1 MRRPGRR
8 LTADEAQVWAQVAR
22 TVTPL
27 DKRRPRAQAVVAE
40 PAPAPA
46 LAPALAPGAVSA
58 PPPPARKVK
67 GRVPPPLPPPP
78 PKAIGPVA
86 ARPQESQLQLDGSWE
101 KRISKGTLLPDFSLD
116 LHGSSLDQAYVRLM
130 HGLTQAKSMGARVV
144 LVVTGKSRP
153 VDSMDRGSARGAI
166 RAKIIDWLA
175 ASEHAYDIVAV
186 RGAHRRHGG
195 QGALY
200 VVLKKRR

>member
-8 LTADEAQVWAQVAR
+8 LTAEEAQVWAQVAR

-27 DKRRPRAQAVVAE
+27 EKRRPKAEAVAAEPVPAKAVVS
-40 PAPAPA
+40 PPA
-46 LAPALAPGAVSA
+46 L
-58 PPPPARKVK
+58 PPKKVK
-67 GRVPPPLPPPP
+67 GRVPPPLPP
-78 PKAIGPVA
+78 KPVA
-86 ARPQESQLQLDGSWE
+86 TKSQAESQLQLDGSWE
-101 KRISKGTLLPDFSLD
+101 KRISKGTLVPDFSLD

-153 VDSMDRGSARGAI
+153 VDAMDRGTARGAI
-166 RAKIIDWLA
+166 RAKIADWLA
-175 ASEHAYDIVAV
+175 ASEHSYDIVAI

>member
-8 LTADEAQVWAQVAR
+8 LTAEEAHVWAQLAR

-27 DKRRPRAQAVVAE
+27 EKRRPRAEAGKVEAVAE
-40 PAPAPA
+40 KPV
-46 LAPALAPGAVSA
+46 VS
-58 PPPPARKVK
+58 PPPPPPKKVK
-67 GRVPPPLPPPP
+67 GRVPPPLPPAPAP
-78 PKAIGPVA
+78 AKPKA
-86 ARPQESQLQLDGSWE
+86 ESHLQLDGSWE
-101 KRISKGTLLPDFSLD
+101 KRIAKGTLAPDFSLD
-116 LHGSSLDQAYVRLM
+116 LHGSSLDQAYLRLM

-144 LVVTGKSRP
+144 LLVTGKSRP
-153 VDSMDRGSARGAI
+153 VDAMDRGTARGAI
-166 RAKIIDWLA
+166 RAKIADWLA
-175 ASEHAYDIVAV
+175 ASEHAHDIVAI

>member
-8 LTADEAQVWAQVAR
+8 LSTEEAQVWAQVAR

-27 DKRRPRAQAVVAE
+27 DKRRPRAEAVVAE
-40 PAPAPA
+40 PVPAPAPVV
-46 LAPALAPGAVSA
+46 VSA
-58 PPPPARKVK
+58 PLPPARKVK
-67 GRVPPPLPPPP
+67 GRVPPPLPP
-78 PKAIGPVA
+78 KPVA
-86 ARPQESQLQLDGSWE
+86 AKPQAESQLQLDGSWE

>member
-8 LTADEAQVWAQVAR
+8 LSTEEAQVWAQVAR

-27 DKRRPRAQAVVAE
+27 DKRRPRAEAVVAE
-40 PAPAPA
+40 PVPASAPAPVV
-46 LAPALAPGAVSA
+46 VSA
-58 PPPPARKVK
+58 PPPSGRKVK
-67 GRVPPPLPPPP
+67 GRVPPPLPPKP
-78 PKAIGPVA
+78 A
-86 ARPQESQLQLDGSWE
+86 AAKPQAESQLQLDGSWE